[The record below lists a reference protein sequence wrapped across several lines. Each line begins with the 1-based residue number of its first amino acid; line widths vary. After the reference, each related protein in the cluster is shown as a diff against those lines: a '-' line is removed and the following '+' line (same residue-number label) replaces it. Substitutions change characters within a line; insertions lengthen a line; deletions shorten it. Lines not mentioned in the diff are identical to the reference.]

1 MKYLRVYKTLLSLN
15 FAQLSAYRGAFL
27 NSSLNTIIW
36 GSFSIIIIFL
46 LTSRTSSIYNW
57 TASELYILA
66 GLYNIVIGL
75 FHMLFSRNFERFSR
89 VIHLGQLD
97 TILIKPLDS
106 QFLLSFWFINYTS
119 LIRILLGVGTIVF
132 IFITT
137 DLSFNPITLVPFM
150 LLCVLSLTMLYSIW
164 FIISTILIWFTNLTN
179 LVDLL
184 YEVNAVAR
192 FPQEMYKG
200 FGQTVIYFLFPLT
213 ILLTTPAKSLL
224 QRINVPDI
232 LTLLS
237 LSLGLLFLSRIFWKF
252 GLRYYNSASG

>member
-1 MKYLRVYKTLLSLN
+1 MKYLRVYRTLLSLN

-27 NSSLNTIIW
+27 NSCLNTIIW

-119 LIRILLGVGTIVF
+119 LIRIVLGVGTIVF
-132 IFITT
+132 IISTT
-137 DLSFNPITLVPFM
+137 GVSFNPLVLIPFI
-150 LLCVLSLTMLYSIW
+150 LLCILSLIMLYSIW

-200 FGQTVIYFLFPLT
+200 FGQIVIYFLFPLT

-224 QRINVPDI
+224 QRIQLLDVLI
-232 LTLLS
+232 LLLVS
-237 LSLGLLFLSRIFWKF
+237 LSLLFISRIFWRRA
-252 GLRYYNSASG
+252 LRFYNSASG